1 VAIRQPMLERGRASV
16 HRPAQQVR
24 AEAQSGRG
32 WYAILARTGLV
43 AKGVSYG
50 IVGILAVKLAFGHGG
65 KATSRNGALQTLAG
79 QSFGKVMLALLAL
92 GLAAYAI
99 WRFVQ
104 AFAEREDAGDGVAKG
119 AAKKWGKRA
128 GYVGR
133 GLIYAGLTVSAVKI
147 LFGSG
152 GGQSQTGKAHK
163 TTAVVFS
170 WPAGTWL
177 VGIAGAVIVGVGLWN
192 FYRGVSR
199 KFEDRW
205 RTGEMGEQ
213 ARKWGSR
220 AGLVGHVAR
229 AVVFSLIGIFLV
241 KAAIDFNPKDA
252 IGLDGALRKLADASY
267 GPYLLGLTA
276 AGLVAYALYCFVD
289 ARYRDVSAG

>member
-1 VAIRQPMLERGRASV
+1 MAVRSSRIE
-16 HRPAQQVR
+16 RPARRVE
-24 AEAQSGRG
+24 AEAQAGRG

-50 IVGILAVKLAFGHGG
+50 IVGILAVKLAFGEGG
-65 KATSRNGALQTLAG
+65 KATSRNGALQTLAE
-79 QSFGKVMLALLAL
+79 QSFGKVMLALLAV

-104 AFAEREDAGDGVAKG
+104 AFAEREDADEGETKG
-119 AAKKWGKRA
+119 TAKKWGKRA

-163 TTAVVFS
+163 TTAMVFS

-177 VGIAGAVIVGVGLWN
+177 VGIAGAVVVGVGLWN

-199 KFEDRW
+199 KFEDKW
-205 RTGEMGEQ
+205 RTGEMREQ
-213 ARKWGSR
+213 ARKWGGR

-241 KAAIDFNPKDA
+241 KAAIDFDPKDA
-252 IGLDGALRKLADASY
+252 IGIDGALRKLADASY